1 MIAINKNRIEKSE
14 ELKYAEINAA
24 TYITCCLSDKEIE
37 KLKEKWNE
45 NGGFKAIP
53 WYKWVL
59 QHTSITVSLD

>member
-1 MIAINKNRIEKSE
+1 MIAINKNRIEESE

-24 TYITCCLSDKEIE
+24 TYITFCLSDKEIE

-45 NGGFKAIP
+45 NGGFKEIP

>member
-1 MIAINKNRIEKSE
+1 MIAINKNRIEESE

-24 TYITCCLSDKEIE
+24 TYINFCLSDKEIE

-45 NGGFKAIP
+45 NGGFKEIP

>member
-1 MIAINKNRIEKSE
+1 MRDMGSNAHIYLR
-14 ELKYAEINAA
+14 ELKYADINAA
-24 TYITCCLSDKEIE
+24 TYINFCLSDKEIE

-45 NGGFKAIP
+45 NGGFKEIP